1 MLTILILSAK
11 MATPS
16 LLKVNVFSNKG
27 YDAIIHVHDITNK
40 FWSSGL
46 NCIVDLFMWPK
57 FSNCNI
63 SMRKVII
70 TSII

>member
-27 YDAIIHVHDITNK
+27 YDVIIHVHDITNK
-40 FWSSGL
+40 F
-46 NCIVDLFMWPK
+46 
-57 FSNCNI
+57 
-63 SMRKVII
+63 
-70 TSII
+70 